1 MSKMVEIFSE
11 VCLGSVQMVGI
22 HISTTH
28 KLQVQYSGASYC
40 AGAPFY
46 SGFKDVVTLAYNWST
61 QMYTGLPL
69 VNLNVY
75 WTIIG

>member
-28 KLQVQYSGASYC
+28 KLQVQYSGTAYC
-40 AGAPFY
+40 AAGPFY
-46 SGFKDVVTLAYNWST
+46 SAFKDVVTLAYHWSIK
-61 QMYTGLPL
+61 MFSCLPL
-69 VNLNVY
+69 V
-75 WTIIG
+75 I